1 MGEEHSTVEAGGKE
15 YGDAVIR
22 SHAGFAVR
30 GARLAVRDSRLMD

>member
-22 SHAGFAVR
+22 
-30 GARLAVRDSRLMD
+30 DSRFVARGSRFVIRD